1 MIECKCKSTLS
12 RILGDGCEV
21 CNKDMALDVA
31 NERIAELEKVNR
43 MLIARLSD
51 EPNERNIE
59 LEQQLAELRE
69 AVDEVLNASVSSLEY
84 RSNRLQ
90 LAVWDLGGVRDKA
103 LLQESGDE

>member
-1 MIECKCKSTLS
+1 MSRVVAGYSHTLGIQE
-12 RILGDGCEV
+12 RDR
-21 CNKDMALDVA
+21 
-31 NERIAELEKVNR
+31 RIA
-43 MLIARLSD
+43 
-51 EPNERNIE
+51 E

-90 LAVWDLGGVRDKA
+90 LAVWDLRAVRDKA

>member
-1 MIECKCKSTLS
+1 MSDYTATRLIEQ
-12 RILGDGCEV
+12 
-21 CNKDMALDVA
+21 AA
-31 NERIAELEKVNR
+31 RIA
-43 MLIARLSD
+43 
-51 EPNERNIE
+51 E

-90 LAVWDLGGVRDKA
+90 LAVWDLRAVRDKA

>member
-1 MIECKCKSTLS
+1 MSDTDSQEYIQ
-12 RILGDGCEV
+12 
-21 CNKDMALDVA
+21 ALNNTQGIVVK
-31 NERIAELEKVNR
+31 RIA
-43 MLIARLSD
+43 
-51 EPNERNIE
+51 E

-90 LAVWDLGGVRDKA
+90 LAVWDLRAVRDKA

>member
-1 MIECKCKSTLS
+1 MSQCTCITDKEITCIVHPTTHSLK
-12 RILGDGCEV
+12 
-21 CNKDMALDVA
+21 
-31 NERIAELEKVNR
+31 ERIA
-43 MLIARLSD
+43 
-51 EPNERNIE
+51 E

-90 LAVWDLGGVRDKA
+90 LAVWDLRAVRDKA

>member
-1 MIECKCKSTLS
+1 MIISQETADKSL
-12 RILGDGCEV
+12 
-21 CNKDMALDVA
+21 ALIKMQK
-31 NERIAELEKVNR
+31 ERIA
-43 MLIARLSD
+43 
-51 EPNERNIE
+51 E

-90 LAVWDLGGVRDKA
+90 LAVWDLRAVRDKA